1 MNEPQVPQT
10 PERPS
15 FIPLLQWLENQRVL
29 QPGTVAQVNV
39 LADHVKGLGNVLKQA
54 GLLK

>member
-10 PERPS
+10 PQRPS

>member
-1 MNEPQVPQT
+1 MNEPIQAPKL
-10 PERPS
+10 PS

-29 QPGTVAQVNV
+29 QQGTVAQVNV
-39 LADHVKGLGNVLKQA
+39 LADHVKGLGNALKQA